1 MSDPNLAIQR
11 AQLEEFIEDSATI
24 RAFEA
29 LFERT
34 DENAS
39 GTVEEA
45 PEDGTPYSR
54 EDAAWVSAP
63 EKSTFTSK
71 TGDFTIIAGR
81 EQCFAW
87 TVGSS
92 DQTATLPLLSTGV
105 AGDVIEIHKVDS
117 GAGRGEIECNATDTL
132 KLDGVTSFH
141 LLLSQYNHIRIK
153 HMGSY
158 WTITELT
165 ADAIVGAGTA
175 TDPYLNLTLFAN
187 GDVDQGGDNI
197 EWSNGPTRNFNF
209 TYAVAPS
216 MTQGFP
222 DNQTGGAIGTITTTT
237 WKVLDVV
244 LGGYQVRI
252 KGRWRT

>member
-1 MSDPNLAIQR
+1 MSNPLLRINR
-11 AQLEEFIEDSATI
+11 EQLEKFIGEDAAAI
-24 RAFEA
+24 RAFEE
-29 LFERT
+29 LFKQA
-34 DENAS
+34 NAGS
-39 GTVEEA
+39 GVV
-45 PEDGTPYSR
+45 PS
-54 EDAAWVSAP
+54 
-63 EKSTFTSK
+63 
-71 TGDFTIIAGR
+71 TGDFTIEAGR

-87 TVGSS
+87 TVGAS
-92 DQTATLPLLSTGV
+92 DQTATLPLLSAGV
-105 AGDVIEIHKVDS
+105 SGDVIEIHKVDS

-153 HMGSY
+153 HMGTY

-165 ADAIVGAGTA
+165 ADAIVGAGTDA
-175 TDPYLNLTLFAN
+175 SPYLNLTLYAN

-197 EWSNGPTRNFNF
+197 AWSNGATRNFSF
-209 TYAVAPS
+209 TYAVPPS

-222 DNQTGGAIGTITTTT
+222 DNQTGGTIGTITTTT
-237 WKVLDVV
+237 WQVLDVI